1 MPITYNKLTI
11 TKYYN
16 KLMIFGSE
24 FVMLLL
30 LLFSFSFWLVDLART
45 VILLCE
51 NWLSTYMEILY
62 TYPEIYGG

>member
-1 MPITYNKLTI
+1 
-11 TKYYN
+11 
-16 KLMIFGSE
+16 MIFGAE

-62 TYPEIYGG
+62 TYPEILVEITIASVLQILL

>member
-1 MPITYNKLTI
+1 
-11 TKYYN
+11 
-16 KLMIFGSE
+16 MIFGAE

-30 LLFSFSFWLVDLART
+30 LLLLLLFSFYFWLVDLVRT

-62 TYPEIYGG
+62 TYPKMYG